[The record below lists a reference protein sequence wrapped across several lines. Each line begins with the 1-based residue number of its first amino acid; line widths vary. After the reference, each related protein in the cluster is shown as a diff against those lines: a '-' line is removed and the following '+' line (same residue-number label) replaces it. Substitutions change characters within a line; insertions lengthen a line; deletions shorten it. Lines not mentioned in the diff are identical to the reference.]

1 MVYQVKFIILIF
13 ISCSTTNQ
21 EVSLDYSKKS
31 PKELLRLSV
40 EGVPEAQTA
49 LGTLHYHGRGVP
61 QDFKEAV
68 RWYRIAADQKLV
80 EAQFNLGLMYYH
92 GRGVQQDYKR
102 AIRWIRFAA
111 EEGLAEAQF
120 NLGLIHYNG
129 HGVSQSFIEAASW

>member
-1 MVYQVKFIILIF
+1 MISEMKSKNNSNSIAFSSLFIILIF

-102 AIRWIRFAA
+102 AIRWIRFCLLYTSPSPRDR
-111 EEGLAEAQF
+111 G
-120 NLGLIHYNG
+120 
-129 HGVSQSFIEAASW
+129 